1 VGRSLDRSGH
11 LLETSQ
17 RGVSFPELLVVISIL
32 ALGAMVTIPL
42 IADRIHQ
49 AKLDAAAGQYAVT
62 LRAARMIA
70 VSKQR
75 SVAVTTRVAPDNV
88 YEYVDASGRLRP
100 TRLPDGAWF
109 DPDESS
115 AEVVFGPD
123 GSLDDAARTVIKA
136 TMSGGVVEVWT
147 IDVPLAGIPRVSH
160 DIE

>member
-1 VGRSLDRSGH
+1 LGRPHDRSGRH
-11 LLETSQ
+11 RKTTW

-75 SVAVTTRVAPDNV
+75 SVTVTVRAAPDNV
-88 YEYVDASGRLRP
+88 YEYVDASGRLRS

-109 DPDESS
+109 DPDESD
-115 AEVVFGPD
+115 ATVVFAPD
-123 GSLDDAARTVIKA
+123 GSLDDATSTVIKA
-136 TMSGGVVEVWT
+136 RMSGGVVEVWT

-160 DIE
+160 EIE